1 MSKGLESSLI
11 QTEVV
16 HSEEFDIL
24 PLFHIC
30 ILQLAVQSE
39 VIFMKMYNH
48 ILYTSSQCQN
58 A

>member
-1 MSKGLESSLI
+1 MGLESSLI